1 MTRDDTVAIHDH
13 QDIFNIEKDYLIGL
27 YHDDNN
33 VDDLMPI
40 INEISLC
47 ISFGDNAILFKP
59 FSIFEFKKA
68 FFKWIL
74 INHLALTV

>member
-1 MTRDDTVAIHDH
+1 LTRDDTVAIHDH

-40 INEISLC
+40 INEISPC
-47 ISFGDNAILFKP
+47 ISSGDNDILLKP
-59 FSIFEFKKA
+59 FSISKFKKCY
-68 FFKWIL
+68 FPNEL
-74 INHLALTV
+74 